1 MIRVNM
7 ACHLQLVHSEYVCF
21 WSARSPVA
29 PCGLPRSSTARTTSR
44 TFTGSVKAA
53 GPHFANASRHM
64 AWSGSAAGVSLTYGD
79 RRTRRS
85 GWIWRLHVV
94 LARSSGI
101 TTSLQG
107 ARSSPHCDVSSMPP
121 VDQLQIVYNSLLVT
135 SAQPHSCS
143 LIATMRAA
151 VEDCDDLSSEGSL
164 MLLSPPHDMPDATL
178 PVGTTSTLPP
188 AEDAISPVMITRRI
202 TPANRSLRY
211 LEAGTLGAS
220 EPHHVLSRP
229 SVLVH
234 CQFEPPVSRRPA
246 SAGPVISPLGRS
258 HPFLAVDGSSSHPGR
273 RQSGYLRRSPE
284 PRRTPALRR

>member
-1 MIRVNM
+1 MSDYVPSPNLDRALCPNSLAPTLGLQRREYWEEVNLLLAKWKNVNDTCCPECTRMIRVNM
-7 ACHLQLVHSEYVCF
+7 ARHLRLVHSEYVCF
-21 WSARSPVA
+21 WRCPVA
-29 PCGLPRSSTARTTSR
+29 
-44 TFTGSVKAA
+44 
-53 GPHFANASRHM
+53 
-64 AWSGSAAGVSLTYGD
+64 
-79 RRTRRS
+79 
-85 GWIWRLHVV
+85 
-94 LARSSGI
+94 
-101 TTSLQG
+101 
-107 ARSSPHCDVSSMPP
+107 
-121 VDQLQIVYNSLLVT
+121 
-135 SAQPHSCS
+135 SCS
-143 LIATMRAA
+143 LWFT
-151 VEDCDDLSSEGSL
+151 SEL
-164 MLLSPPHDMPDATL
+164 NAKDHIENIHRYRLERRRHCRLRRT
-178 PVGTTSTLPP
+178 
-188 AEDAISPVMITRRI
+188 ISPVMITRRI